1 MLTSINPTTK
11 HTPITQP
18 VKGLAS
24 PGSVA
29 AERFQG
35 LRLKLERLQQ
45 SRSLKVIAVTSPG
58 VNDGKTNTSV
68 NLAGALA
75 HGSSARVL
83 LIDADLRRPSVATH
97 LGIGTTSDIGL
108 AEALTDPTIGF
119 EKIARPVNSSS
130 AFWVIPA
137 GDASASVHELL
148 RSPRFAQLLNEAR
161 ERFDFVILDT
171 PPLVPVCDAA
181 VLSRMVDGVLIVVAA
196 DETPRKLLESALGLI
211 DEPKVLGIVFNG
223 DNSTIGK
230 YDVYARSYA
239 AHS

>member
-1 MLTSINPTTK
+1 MLTTISTRPTPV
-11 HTPITQP
+11 TPP
-18 VKGLAS
+18 VKGLAA
-24 PGSVA
+24 PGSIA

-58 VNDGKTNTSV
+58 INDGKTNTSV
-68 NLAGALA
+68 NLASALA

-97 LGIGTTSDIGL
+97 LGIGPAHERGL
-108 AEALTDPTIGF
+108 AEALTDHRIAL
-119 EKIARPVNSSS
+119 EKIVRPINAAG

-148 RSPRFAQLLNEAR
+148 RSPRFAQLLDEAR